1 MFLKMKSRVLRMLV
15 CAAAGVLCL
24 YSGAA
29 CAAALYKAHGQPYLL
44 AGAERFDFTGY
55 ITWWPPC
62 GARSV
67 SAGRVPCP
75 FYQTVP
81 KGGDLTFPPPSHT
94 ISEPDHTKEKE

>member
-44 AGAERFDFTGY
+44 AGTERFDFMGYYMVAAMWGTVCVLLVVCLVLFIRRCRRTG
-55 ITWWPPC
+55 T
-62 GARSV
+62 
-67 SAGRVPCP
+67 
-75 FYQTVP
+75 
-81 KGGDLTFPPPSHT
+81 
-94 ISEPDHTKEKE
+94 

>member
-55 ITWWPPC
+55 YMVAALWGVVCTALAVFLVCFIRRC
-62 GARSV
+62 RR
-67 SAGRVPCP
+67 AG
-75 FYQTVP
+75 T
-81 KGGDLTFPPPSHT
+81 
-94 ISEPDHTKEKE
+94 

>member
-1 MFLKMKSRVLRMLV
+1 MFLKMKSRVLRILV
-15 CAAAGVLCL
+15 CAAAGALCL

-44 AGAERFDFTGY
+44 AGTERFDFMGY
-55 ITWWPPC
+55 YMVAAPMGHGLRP
-62 GARSV
+62 
-67 SAGRVPCP
+67 AGRVPCP

-81 KGGDLTFPPPSHT
+81 KDGDLTFPPPSHT

>member
-15 CAAAGVLCL
+15 CAAAGALCL

-29 CAAALYKAHGQPYLL
+29 CAATLYKAHGQPYLL
-44 AGAERFDFTGY
+44 AGTERFDFMGLLHGGRHVGHGLR
-55 ITWWPPC
+55 P
-62 GARSV
+62 
-67 SAGRVPCP
+67 AGRVPCP

-81 KGGDLTFPPPSHT
+81 EGGDLTFPSPSHT

>member
-29 CAAALYKAHGQPYLL
+29 CAATLYKAHGQPYLL

-55 ITWWPPC
+55 YMVAALWGVVCTAFAVFLVCFIRRC
-62 GARSV
+62 RR
-67 SAGRVPCP
+67 AG
-75 FYQTVP
+75 T
-81 KGGDLTFPPPSHT
+81 
-94 ISEPDHTKEKE
+94 

>member
-29 CAAALYKAHGQPYLL
+29 CAATLYKAYGQPYLL

-55 ITWWPPC
+55 YMVAALWGVVCTALAVFLVCFIRRCRKT
-62 GARSV
+62 G
-67 SAGRVPCP
+67 
-75 FYQTVP
+75 T
-81 KGGDLTFPPPSHT
+81 
-94 ISEPDHTKEKE
+94 